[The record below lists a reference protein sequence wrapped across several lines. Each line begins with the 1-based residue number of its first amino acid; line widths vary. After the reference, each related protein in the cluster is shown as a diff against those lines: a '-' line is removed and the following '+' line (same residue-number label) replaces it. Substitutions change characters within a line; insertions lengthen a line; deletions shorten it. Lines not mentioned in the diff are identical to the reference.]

1 MNLGITL
8 VSHVPEIAEG
18 LPQLLNQV
26 AKDVPITKAGGTNDN
41 DIGTSMEK
49 IMQAFADNQ
58 ADEILAFYDLGSAK
72 MNLEMAIEMSDK
84 KVHLYDTA
92 FLEMAKK
99 SSSTDNVGELL
110 DAALA
115 GIQKRGGAEPG
126 DKTMVDVWYKLVPDI
141 KDGSLSEDKIK
152 DAVEA
157 TKDMIAKKGRASYLG
172 ERSKGHIDP
181 GSESSGYL
189 FETLLETEG
198 LL

>member
-26 AKDVPITKAGGTNDN
+26 AKDVPITTAGGTNDN
-41 DIGTSMEK
+41 DIGTNMEK

-92 FLEMAKK
+92 FLEGAY
-99 SSSTDNVGELL
+99 T
-110 DAALA
+110 AASLIQA
-115 GIQKRGGAEPG
+115 GVNLEDIEKQLKPL
-126 DKTMVDVWYKLVPDI
+126 TI
-141 KDGSLSEDKIK
+141 KD
-152 DAVEA
+152 
-157 TKDMIAKKGRASYLG
+157 
-172 ERSKGHIDP
+172 
-181 GSESSGYL
+181 
-189 FETLLETEG
+189 
-198 LL
+198 